1 VISYLEAVDP
11 EAAVT
16 ARKRYS
22 LLSSFRPEVSHYVH
36 ALHAGLIKSQAGR
49 VEAVLKDI
57 SAKEEEYCDSPLNG
71 DTFFSASENARI
83 VKEAESYYRNSYMG
97 GGNTW
102 FTIFAYIH
110 IQTLCS
116 IYTLMYHVCSTTHWS
131 ACLGRSR
138 VALIP
143 SIKLPQ
149 GGWVACIFVSVSA
162 A

>member
-57 SAKEEEYCDSPLNG
+57 SAKEEEYCDSPRNG

-102 FTIFAYIH
+102 YTVYMYLYI
-110 IQTLCS
+110 
-116 IYTLMYHVCSTTHWS
+116 
-131 ACLGRSR
+131 
-138 VALIP
+138 P
-143 SIKLPQ
+143 
-149 GGWVACIFVSVSA
+149 
-162 A
+162 

>member
-36 ALHAGLIKSQAGR
+36 ALHAGLIKSQSSR

-57 SAKEEEYCDSPLNG
+57 SAKEEQYCDSPLDG

-83 VKEAESYYRNSYMG
+83 VKEAENYYRNSYMG

-102 FTIFAYIH
+102 YILYTIRTYIPCV
-110 IQTLCS
+110 ILCYYKLALS
-116 IYTLMYHVCSTTHWS
+116 G
-131 ACLGRSR
+131 ALGFY
-138 VALIP
+138 
-143 SIKLPQ
+143 KLPL
-149 GGWVACIFVSVSA
+149 SYDEEL
-162 A
+162 